1 MLKTLALVGFAA
13 ALILSS
19 EAAFAV
25 SGDSSSYG
33 TNGYGPTV
41 PTQSL
46 SNFQRHWNNYNQ
58 SKRSAREDAE
68 WLREHGKHFPLPF

>member
-1 MLKTLALVGFAA
+1 MLKLSRSLALPQ
-13 ALILSS
+13 LLSFLLKQHS
-19 EAAFAV
+19 RSA
-25 SGDSSSYG
+25 GTSSSYG